1 MWWVDLYHSWSY
13 SLSLSNAYLFS
24 INSIIFSQEEVE
36 EEIAE
41 VEQEIVIDVK
51 KIFGGKR

>member
-1 MWWVDLYHSWSY
+1 
-13 SLSLSNAYLFS
+13 
-24 INSIIFSQEEVE
+24 VE